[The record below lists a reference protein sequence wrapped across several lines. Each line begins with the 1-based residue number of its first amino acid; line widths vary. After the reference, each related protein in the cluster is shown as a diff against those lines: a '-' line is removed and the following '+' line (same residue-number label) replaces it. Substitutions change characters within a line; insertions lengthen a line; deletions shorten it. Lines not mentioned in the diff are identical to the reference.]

1 MIAVYDRIQWIGPS
15 VGIGVLRACGP
26 HYDIERSGVRS
37 TYLTETYARA
47 SSYAQR
53 LGGEV
58 LTALVDALRDLEV
71 FSRDRDVRLRHAR
84 RFVDEVAK
92 GYPDGSDHE
101 WAMSVVSACTR
112 AGWLQEE
119 NARLA
124 PLLQRLLA
132 VQREHEPIVYAI
144 AVDKELLRG
153 AIHSDPMGLRISRWI
168 PPERIMAKAVGVTRR
183 EPRPGE
189 AHLVME
195 GIVLAFAWG
204 RRVAAVN
211 GPDSST

>member
-1 MIAVYDRIQWIGPS
+1 
-15 VGIGVLRACGP
+15 
-26 HYDIERSGVRS
+26 
-37 TYLTETYARA
+37 
-47 SSYAQR
+47 
-53 LGGEV
+53 
-58 LTALVDALRDLEV
+58 
-71 FSRDRDVRLRHAR
+71 
-84 RFVDEVAK
+84 VAK
-92 GYPDGSDHE
+92 ECVDGPDHA

-132 VQREHEPIVYAI
+132 VQREHEPIVYAT

-153 AIHSDPMGLRISRWI
+153 AIHSQPMGLRISQWI
-168 PPERIMAKAVGVTRR
+168 PPEHIVGKATGVTRR

-189 AHLVME
+189 AQ
-195 GIVLAFAWG
+195 LAIEEFELAMTWS

-211 GPDSST
+211 GPDSAT